1 MIRTLLAM
9 IALLQISIFFI
20 SLNGVQ
26 SFSTSVG
33 RATTSSL
40 FRPIRQPHQSIS
52 TTFLPT
58 THLRMSE
65 DKDDGNE
72 IEASMERDASASAS
86 ASIDEET
93 KKSPKERSGFL
104 TALILG
110 PPLIAKFG
118 IVLLVKLATDLVVF
132 PLLFL
137 YRICKIAKN
146 KIASLFT
153 SDDMIN
159 GDGINGSS

>member
-9 IALLQISIFFI
+9 TALLQISIFFI

-40 FRPIRQPHQSIS
+40 FRPIRQPRQSIS
-52 TTFLPT
+52 TAFLPT

-72 IEASMERDASASAS
+72 IEASTERDASASAS